1 MGFNCEYVCS
11 LQFLVIYERERRD
24 TEEKEGK
31 KKCKYFAL
39 NTDSKKVFG
48 FLNHLLKNPKK
59 IFLKETEEN
68 IRYNTIQY
76 TTLQQGECP

>member
-1 MGFNCEYVCS
+1 MK
-11 LQFLVIYERERRD
+11 EREE
-24 TEEKEGK
+24 TQK
-31 KKCKYFAL
+31 KKKKKKKKSKYFAL
-39 NTDSKKVFG
+39 NIDSKKVFE